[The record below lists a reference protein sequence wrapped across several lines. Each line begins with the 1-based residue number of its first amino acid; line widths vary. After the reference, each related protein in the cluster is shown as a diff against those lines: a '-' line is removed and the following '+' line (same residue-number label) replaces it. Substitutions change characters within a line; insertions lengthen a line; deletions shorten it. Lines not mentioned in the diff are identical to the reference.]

1 MQIGALNSL
10 AHTPAAK
17 ASGPAIP
24 APVMKKI
31 DEASKSFESMFM
43 SQMMQFMW
51 AGDSQADETFGGGH
65 GEEMWRGMLVQEFG
79 KISAEGPGM
88 GIAQDVRTQMIH
100 MQQMQMAPQQTS
112 DIEPTQTPLKESAQ

>member
-1 MQIGALNSL
+1 MQIGALTST
-10 AHTPAAK
+10 TPAQAAK
-17 ASGPAIP
+17 SALP

-51 AGDSQADETFGGGH
+51 AGGQEADETFGGGH

-79 KISAEGPGM
+79 KISTEGKGM
-88 GIAQDVRTQMIH
+88 GLASSVRDQMIRL
-100 MQQMQMAPQQTS
+100 QQSQMAPTAI
-112 DIEPTQTPLKESAQ
+112 DTQNTVQETNNDPA